1 MFASR
6 QDNMDIEYEPRTVQN
21 VFLRTI
27 HRGPANGDEPPKT
40 QEDRCSERGSV
51 VEKWDPPVD
60 INHLSENQQEI
71 VKEML
76 REESGAFARD
86 DSDMG
91 CITSLEMS
99 ITLNDSTPIQKSY
112 ASIPKPPYREVKEY
126 IEDLLAKGWIV
137 KSKSPY
143 SAPVVCVRKKDG
155 TLRLCIDYR
164 LLNQRMVPD
173 RHPLPRIQ
181 DLTDTLGGYSWFSIL
196 DQGKA
201 YHQGFIVEG
210 SHHLTAFITPWG
222 LNEWVCIPFG
232 LTNAPAAFQ
241 HSMEEMLSPL
251 CDECCIPYLDDILC
265 YAHTFEE
272 HVEWLRK
279 VLRALQSHGVKLRP
293 KKCNLFR
300 QEVRYVGRLVSAE
313 GVCIDPKDLEA
324 VYALRKEKPATVGDV
339 RRIVGFLSYYRSYI
353 QDFSRLANP
362 IYELLQPKRNQEQS
376 QGRCGGQG

>member
-1 MFASR
+1 
-6 QDNMDIEYEPRTVQN
+6 
-21 VFLRTI
+21 
-27 HRGPANGDEPPKT
+27 
-40 QEDRCSERGSV
+40 
-51 VEKWDPPVD
+51 
-60 INHLSENQQEI
+60 
-71 VKEML
+71 ML

-86 DSDMG
+86 DNDMG

-99 ITLNDSTPIQKSY
+99 ITLNDNTPIQKSY
-112 ASIPKPPYREVKEY
+112 ASIPKPLYREVKEY

-143 SAPVVCVRKKDG
+143 SAPVLCVRNKDG
-155 TLRLCIDYR
+155 TLRLCIDHR
-164 LLNQRMVPD
+164 LLNQRTVPD

-201 YHQGFIVEG
+201 YHQGFIAEG
-210 SHHLTAFITPWG
+210 SRHLTAFITPWG
-222 LNEWVCIPFG
+222 LYEWYG
-232 LTNAPAAFQ
+232 RDAFPP
-241 HSMEEMLSPL
+241 SPL

-272 HVEWLRK
+272 HVERLRQ

-293 KKCNLFR
+293 KKCDLFR

-324 VYALRKEKPATVGDV
+324 VYALRKEKPATVGD
-339 RRIVGFLSYYRSYI
+339 
-353 QDFSRLANP
+353 FSRLANP
-362 IYELLQPKRNQEQS
+362 IYELLQTKRNQEQS
-376 QGRCGGQG
+376 QGRCGGQKGKGAQLPSRTPVQWTETHQETLCRLIDMLANPPILAYPDFEVAIRAPHRCF